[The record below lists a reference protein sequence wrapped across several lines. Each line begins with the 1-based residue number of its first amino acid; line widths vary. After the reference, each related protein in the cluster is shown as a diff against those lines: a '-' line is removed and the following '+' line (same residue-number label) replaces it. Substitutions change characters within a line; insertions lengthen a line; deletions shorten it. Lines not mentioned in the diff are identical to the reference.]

1 MKFLITGDLHLRAS
15 NPENRNDNF
24 FLVQLGKMEQIF
36 KLSIQNNCNY
46 LLCPGDVFDG
56 PRPSFDVLEFYI
68 KLMNQYNIKNE
79 GVVKFLT
86 IWGQH
91 DQRFRVRERTALR
104 LMESLGYM
112 QTFNKISITDE
123 IDLYGCDYGCELPI
137 IEDEDKFNILLIH
150 KVVVD
155 KPQWPGHEDFLQS
168 EKLAKKYP
176 YDIIVSGD
184 YHKPVFYKYKNQTI
198 LNCGVLVRKTIA
210 EADLEPHIYILDIN
224 NDLEYSLEKIYLQFE
239 PADKVFKPEALE
251 RTDKK
256 ENQKL
261 QEFINSIKNNEIGQS
276 LDFRKNLEL
285 MMKSIETPVKDIILK
300 ELEGIENGN

>member
-1 MKFLITGDLHLRAS
+1 M
-15 NPENRNDNF
+15 
-24 FLVQLGKMEQIF
+24 
-36 KLSIQNNCNY
+36 
-46 LLCPGDVFDG
+46 
-56 PRPSFDVLEFYI
+56 
-68 KLMNQYNIKNE
+68 
-79 GVVKFLT
+79 
-86 IWGQH
+86 
-91 DQRFRVRERTALR
+91 
-104 LMESLGYM
+104 
-112 QTFNKISITDE
+112 
-123 IDLYGCDYGCELPI
+123 
-137 IEDEDKFNILLIH
+137 
-150 KVVVD
+150 
-155 KPQWPGHEDFLQS
+155 
-168 EKLAKKYP
+168 
-176 YDIIVSGD
+176 SGD